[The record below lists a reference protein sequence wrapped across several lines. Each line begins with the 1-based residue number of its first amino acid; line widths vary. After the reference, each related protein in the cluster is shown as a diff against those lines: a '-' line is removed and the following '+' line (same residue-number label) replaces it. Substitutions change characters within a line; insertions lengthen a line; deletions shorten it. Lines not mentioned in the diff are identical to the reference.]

1 MILKYSEWQ
10 DLFYRVT
17 LSYENMG
24 VDSENN
30 LMVKPQNDDSII
42 FQGENSTYEITMIIR
57 RKEEE

>member
-10 DLFYRVT
+10 DLFYRVVQA
-17 LSYENMG
+17 YENMG

-42 FQGENSTYEITMIIR
+42 FQGENHTYEITMTIR